1 MKPEVEVEVEVESGG
16 DSVSQRLFDDVMTSY
31 PELGPHAEV
40 MAAVISDL
48 TRAVYLEAK
57 AWVTSN
63 LVEDLKEN
71 WERRA
76 AATDYATEYAEAFR
90 KVTSDTMTFIA
101 AFRTNDQED
110 PEDPEDTSIGPPRG
124 NA

>member
-1 MKPEVEVEVEVESGG
+1 MKPDVVEIEVEEAGE
-16 DSVSQRLFDDVMTSY
+16 SVSQRLFDDVMTSY

-40 MAAVISDL
+40 MAVVVNDL

-63 LVEDLKEN
+63 LITDLKER
-71 WERRA
+71 WESAA
-76 AATDYATEYAEAFR
+76 AATDYSPAHAAAF
-90 KVTSDTMTFIA
+90 KTVTSDTLNFIA
-101 AFRTNDQED
+101 NFRTNDQED